1 AGAARRAGRPLRRAD
16 AARQRHRDVH
26 AEQRRYGD
34 DQPEQERRRRDHHEG
49 DQPGPDDRA
58 GRGRREALLGPALT
72 VFRQRAAGAPT
83 VPAAAPILCRVSTEG
98 PWGGG
103 TPAGVPQ
110 GNDSAGGPPVG
121 GEPPAAGEPPVSG
134 PAPAPAAWPP
144 PGVTPPGATPP
155 PGAALPPGFPAPQP
169 PPRQRPPF
177 LIITVVVA
185 VLLVLVGVPVLVF
198 VLRSSPTPH
207 RSATAAAAS
216 ASPSPSP
223 TPMSPE
229 QYQKVL
235 DDLARSLGAKFGALG
250 ADRTPDQLR
259 MDVVSM
265 RDELSGSFNILQTAT
280 PPPQVRPAH
289 DQLLTALTQLSEI
302 VNEVVT
308 AAGNAELCGGS
319 SALSRIT

>member
-1 AGAARRAGRPLRRAD
+1 
-16 AARQRHRDVH
+16 
-26 AEQRRYGD
+26 
-34 DQPEQERRRRDHHEG
+34 
-49 DQPGPDDRA
+49 
-58 GRGRREALLGPALT
+58 
-72 VFRQRAAGAPT
+72 
-83 VPAAAPILCRVSTEG
+83 
-98 PWGGG
+98 
-103 TPAGVPQ
+103 
-110 GNDSAGGPPVG
+110 
-121 GEPPAAGEPPVSG
+121 
-134 PAPAPAAWPP
+134 
-144 PGVTPPGATPP
+144 
-155 PGAALPPGFPAPQP
+155 
-169 PPRQRPPF
+169 
-177 LIITVVVA
+177 
-185 VLLVLVGVPVLVF
+185 VLVF

-319 SALSRIT
+319 SALSRITTSPAADAVRTAIKGLSTADPTHPYPVAAFLPTGTPEANRQLGNGAVIKKSTKGPNTLKVEDNGDTDAVLTLAPAGSTSTSLMVYVRAGQTATTNGVKDGSYDMYVASGHDWDGGAKAFTRNCAYEKFTDPADFSSTKSTYTILTITLHASSGGNASATPTDPGSFPT